1 MHTLATKLVFNN
13 KSSPLPIVLFTASQ
27 NYTAYQVT
35 SHDVDG
41 TVNDGSAMMVMND
54 NGRRRVMQ
62 EGMHSVHFEYG
73 IIVM

>member
-1 MHTLATKLVFNN
+1 MHTLAT
-13 KSSPLPIVLFTASQ
+13 SLFSTIKVAQFLSFFSLQ

-41 TVNDGSAMMVMND
+41 TVNDGDAMMVMND

-62 EGMHSVHFEYG
+62 EGMHFVHFEYG